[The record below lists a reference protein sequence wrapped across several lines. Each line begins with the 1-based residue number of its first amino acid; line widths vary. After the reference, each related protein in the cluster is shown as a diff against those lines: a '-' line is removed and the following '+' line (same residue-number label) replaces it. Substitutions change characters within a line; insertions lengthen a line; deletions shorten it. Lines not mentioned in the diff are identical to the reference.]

1 MIGGALDSF
10 GDLDDGLRS
19 NNSGWDDWEFEV
31 ERRRPPSEEW
41 IAWVPDTV
49 ALVGTDGVETVL
61 EGSAVSV
68 THVER

>member
-1 MIGGALDSF
+1 MLGGALDSF

-19 NNSGWDDWEFEV
+19 NNSGWDNWEFEV
-31 ERRRPPSEEW
+31 ERHRPPSIER

-49 ALVGTDGVETVL
+49 ALVGTDSVETVL